1 MKNISKIISVIF
13 LILSIILFIYVFYR
27 SEIFH
32 LGTNLNFYLK
42 YYIFS
47 LLLIILSVISF
58 FIERDLKIKI
68 TIVVTSTIISLYL
81 VEGSLTFYKYL
92 NSKNYRIKKVSIEY
106 DTRDRYVIY
115 QDLKKENS
123 NIVVTMSPL
132 IFIDEINQDIFPLSG
147 ISNRKTI
154 FCNEN
159 GYYSIYQSDRYGFN
173 NPNGEWDK
181 KEIEYLLVGDSFTH
195 GACVNEPDDISGNLK
210 SMIDKKM
217 GVLNLGYTGNSPI
230 TEYASLKEYFP
241 TANVK
246 RVLWIYY
253 ENDILVLKKELNNQI
268 LLNYLNNNKFTQNL
282 KLRQKELDK
291 KLIHRLLTKEE
302 EKMKQNMVTY
312 NNLYRERLSLRSFIK
327 MSSIRLQIYKIVN
340 SYFKQDPSLPF
351 AEFKQTINLAKNFS
365 ESNGAKFYFI
375 FFSDYRNYYN
385 NLLINSEKHSR
396 SRNHKMIIEII
407 NNLNISI
414 IDIHTEV
421 LKNHKDPLSFY
432 SKFPL
437 LPFKP
442 YGHYNELG
450 YKVITNHI
458 FNKIKEYESIN

>member
-1 MKNISKIISVIF
+1 
-13 LILSIILFIYVFYR
+13 
-27 SEIFH
+27 
-32 LGTNLNFYLK
+32 
-42 YYIFS
+42 
-47 LLLIILSVISF
+47 
-58 FIERDLKIKI
+58 
-68 TIVVTSTIISLYL
+68 
-81 VEGSLTFYKYL
+81 
-92 NSKNYRIKKVSIEY
+92 
-106 DTRDRYVIY
+106 
-115 QDLKKENS
+115 
-123 NIVVTMSPL
+123 
-132 IFIDEINQDIFPLSG
+132 
-147 ISNRKTI
+147 
-154 FCNEN
+154 
-159 GYYSIYQSDRYGFN
+159 
-173 NPNGEWDK
+173 
-181 KEIEYLLVGDSFTH
+181 
-195 GACVNEPDDISGNLK
+195 
-210 SMIDKKM
+210 KKM
-217 GVLNLGYTGNSPI
+217 GVLNLGYAGNSPI

-385 NLLINSEKHSR
+385 NLLTNSKKHSR